1 MTYESTEF
9 CSLIIH
15 NNFDIA
21 NKNLFMCCHNLKPS
35 YVWNL
40 LLYTIYYI
48 VCRSYNAIKLLHV
61 LDHTKNFY
69 INIKVYVIYSN
80 IYLVFECKLQFP
92 AQSTNYSYN
101 CIRTIITSLLWNE
114 YYVVCSLLGI
124 VCSTII
130 HYMEPT
136 FHCVCYIY
144 CFLSCIYCRFGNQ
157 VNCTWIYHILWLA
170 CGFLK

>member
-21 NKNLFMCCHNLKPS
+21 NKNLFMCCCNLKPS
-35 YVWNL
+35 YTWNL

-48 VCRSYNAIKLLHV
+48 VCRSYNAFKLLHL

-69 INIKVYVIYSN
+69 IKLYLIYSN
-80 IYLVFECKLQFP
+80 ISIFQYKLQFP
-92 AQSTNYSYN
+92 TNYSYYY
-101 CIRTIITSLLWNE
+101 IRTIITSLLWNV
-114 YYVVCSLLGI
+114 YYVVCSLLAN
-124 VCSTII
+124 VCSAII
-130 HYMEPT
+130 HYMEPA

-157 VNCTWIYHILWLA
+157 VNSTWIYHILWLA
-170 CGFLK
+170 CRFLK